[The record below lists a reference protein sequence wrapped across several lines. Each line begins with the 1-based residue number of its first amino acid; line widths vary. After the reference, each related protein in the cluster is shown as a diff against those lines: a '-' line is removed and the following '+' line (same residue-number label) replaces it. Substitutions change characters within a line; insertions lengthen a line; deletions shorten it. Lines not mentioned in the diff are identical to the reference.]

1 MPDTRSVST
10 GTGLSG
16 GGALSADRTLALAN
30 TAVTAGAY
38 GTASGVA
45 TFTVDAQGRLTA
57 ASTTAISITAA
68 SVSGLATSATTDTTN
83 AGNITSGTLVAANG
97 GTGQTSY
104 TVGDLLYASGST
116 TLAKLAG
123 VATGNAL
130 ISGGVG
136 TAPSFGKIGLA
147 THVSG
152 TLAVANG
159 GTGGTDAST
168 ARTNL
173 GLGTAATMA
182 GPSGAIVG
190 TTDTQTLSAKTLT
203 NPTVTNYTETV
214 ATSTGSTTID
224 LANGTL
230 FKVTTNGAVTITL
243 PSSVA
248 GKSFVVIVAYGG
260 VHTITWAGGSTIKW
274 LGGTTPTATS
284 VNAKFDIFTFF
295 CDGTNTYGSIF
306 GQNF

>member
-1 MPDTRSVST
+1 MTVSLKHAFESAKADSSDASLIRPSNWNAEHVLTMDTARIL
-10 GTGLSG
+10 G
-16 GGALSADRTLALAN
+16 RT
-30 TAVTAGAY
+30 TAGA
-38 GTASGVA
+38 GSVEE
-45 TFTVDAQGRLTA
+45 L
-57 ASTTAISITAA
+57 A
-68 SVSGLATSATTDTTN
+68 SVPVSL
-83 AGNITSGTLVAANG
+83 G
-97 GTGQTSY
+97 GTG
-104 TVGDLLYASGST
+104 A
-116 TLAKLAG
+116 
-123 VATGNAL
+123 
-130 ISGGVG
+130 
-136 TAPSFGKIGLA
+136 
-147 THVSG
+147 
-152 TLAVANG
+152 
-159 GTGGTDAST
+159 TDAST
-168 ARTNL
+168 ARTNLGLAINTDVQAYDAELAAIAGLTSAADRLPYYTGSGTAALATFTAFGRSLVDDTDASTARSTL

-230 FKVTTNGAVTITL
+230 FKITTNGATTITL

-274 LGGTTPTATS
+274 AGGTTPTATS
-284 VNAKFDIFTFF
+284 VNGKFDTFTFF